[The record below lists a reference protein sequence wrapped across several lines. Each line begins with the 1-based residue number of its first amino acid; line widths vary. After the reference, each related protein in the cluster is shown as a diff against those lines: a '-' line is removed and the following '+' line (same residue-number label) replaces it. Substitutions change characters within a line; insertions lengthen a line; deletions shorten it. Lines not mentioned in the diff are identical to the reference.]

1 MCRGLGRGAGGEL
14 KDMRNMEDERIQP
27 GRETQPMSATGK
39 TGRSEDENGVHTFGY
54 LDEVWR
60 QQTRVGY
67 EKNSRSIW

>member
-1 MCRGLGRGAGGEL
+1 
-14 KDMRNMEDERIQP
+14 MEDERIQP